1 MSFNAVKTYLSLRK
15 RYLRMLLDY
24 AAGPYPCAGE
34 EVRWQEMR
42 DYLMGA
48 WSSDDAKT
56 ALFARPVAE
65 HIFPYPSCGKTIE
78 ELIADGTL
86 HDWMSAYVT
95 EALAKG
101 EHTLYAH
108 QLEALER
115 SQSQH
120 IVVASGTGSG
130 KTECFLYPMINNL
143 LISESE
149 AELAEP
155 GVRILLIYPMNA
167 LVNDQLERIKRLLA
181 RGNPARL
188 SVGMYTGQT
197 KERATANEIRDAP
210 AYFRRSRQ
218 QIRENPPHILITNYS
233 MMEYMMLRRTDLE
246 VFAGQKLKA
255 IILDEAHLYSGT
267 LGNDINLLIRRILP
281 RFNVPREQVRFYA
294 TSATIGDND
303 PEVLTAAA
311 ASLFGEPPERVH
323 AILGT
328 RKPYPEAGIQ
338 WQGATHE
345 QCTKALELRRKMV
358 QAPFTQLD
366 NNDLELLDAM
376 PPEVTDEDGRPFL
389 PYKLHT
395 FVDSPNRV
403 YSDLAFTEG
412 KPLGNLQ
419 RYPQFGDRCGLQA
432 YVSNNPKRDHF
443 FRGYV
448 KQVINP
454 ATFEMR
460 TDLFGDISR
469 LEENR
474 REVRPIHLRLVHAQG
489 DDALPHYAV
498 VPREET
504 EDAPAGW
511 TLVEDPDGPLVIA
524 VAEGRLDTV
533 FAGEPTWRL
542 SNGTKLTEFV
552 ESEGSAEDE
561 EEPEEEAEG
570 EDNQQRARYARQ
582 NMLLPLG
589 FVASALRSTICTE
602 AIFPHLPDAPDRL
615 NPATLPWRGRQ
626 MLFFSDSRARAAET
640 AVTLQN
646 LHQERLFQSYLYQYL
661 AVKARGGART
671 FEEVI
676 QAFQGTP
683 ELLAQLSLPQ
693 ALYDEADDARVAGW
707 KQDLL
712 VPGLLVRTA
721 AIKNTGERAL
731 EGIGALKVIP
741 TPWPEETYASAT
753 WTALRDHLRA
763 DLGLAP
769 EALWA
774 QRVYPA
780 LVDLLRKARHLYFQ
794 RFDDRRQGVLEAQG
808 RRLARNGQQ
817 DYERATEDFSVL
829 RNALG
834 FLYAKL
840 SKDDGRGAYQ
850 QITTFTR
857 QTQFF
862 QQFFFVPADAQENAC
877 QDIAYAIADFV
888 AQAPAI
894 FKQYNREDGDFALRP
909 ESLSFQ
915 VQQGAAVYAD
925 DTTNRLQPQG
935 GEGCHEVTAHI
946 NASENIIA
954 IRDPE
959 VFLNPR
965 PFPFSA
971 SACGGLRIP
980 EHSAQ
985 LENEKLS
992 ALEKLFRDEHKINIF
1007 SCTPTMEVGVDIGG
1021 LSAVLLNN
1029 LPPEKANYIQR
1040 AGRAGRRNDGSA
1052 LILTF
1057 LRNSLLDGEV
1067 LRDSMSLFTRPTP
1080 FSIAD
1085 VSSED
1090 AKAQVERH
1098 INHFLLG
1105 EYFRSLNPNNG
1116 AEHDNLIGGNHPQN
1130 NPIAAW
1136 ESAGNFLAP
1145 PLCME
1150 WYRNMLESIRQNIA
1164 AAGNRAGRLQ
1174 REIDEINQHLEHRA
1188 RQDGQALCANFGPY
1202 IREQLEDTNSP
1213 LFNAYASLI
1222 AGTVCEQN
1230 LDVNAY
1236 ADQLAAKLE
1245 SLSGQIAAI
1254 LQGIHAEVN
1263 NRSGLDGRYCEALR
1277 AQFKRIYG
1285 EQLISFLVH
1294 ERVLPAYG
1302 FPIDVRTF
1310 TAGDHNLQRNC
1321 FEALSDF
1328 VPGSYITVAHQKFSV
1343 DALVSNTYTQEGRFR
1358 SFLIVH
1364 CSHCQSDFTADGWIG
1379 GPCPHCG
1386 EELGA
1391 LPTEDPMQATAQL
1404 QAEAGL
1410 VRRCISPEGYTSF
1423 SRGRE
1428 AASTRQGRIRVRI
1441 QKRLLLNA
1449 QLFGAEPV
1457 AAAPE
1462 FCFFPADGE
1471 GNTVDCVAFNRGR
1484 YNYGYLVDL
1493 KTGELTARHYDD
1505 RENER
1510 WLNEQNVQRLPHRN
1524 AYITSILAC
1533 KSKCAAWICALPTE
1547 PYQTLANSECLRTLL
1562 MAALKMA
1569 VLTHFQVDSRALN
1582 SCVQQQQGRLLFCL
1596 YDLNG
1601 ESSLLAKVHH
1611 EERELLFDA
1620 LDRLIQCRDEH
1631 QRTEQLLSYATDR
1644 DLAGFSAATYEAAAQ
1659 WAEDAKPMLC
1669 GQPPTQEIA
1678 GQVYTFDPV
1687 YGYTHPLWEDSGHRV
1702 RLFVPN
1708 LTLASVIDSPLLHSL
1723 RTQPL
1728 DLIFT
1733 PSTDSPRQ
1741 LDALRAHLASW
1752 MAMAGR
1758 DVRCYERSP
1767 ADPLFTDFCA
1777 QGKLAFMVGDTPYFW
1792 ANAEETPDLL
1802 TLSRTSIVPK
1812 VLKPHTALDLPL
1824 PTPED
1829 PVVQQPPAPPAAG
1842 NAVTDSRKTLATL
1855 PLTDFLLQPTLNW
1868 SSFVEPGHHITRM
1881 VIREPYFYT
1890 LANWK
1895 TLELFLRALRDLGAY
1910 EAGHL
1915 AVDIVTDVPCRRVRQ
1930 GNYSVRVPEELTPLP
1945 AHVLPANLYF
1955 DVDRAL
1961 SEADAQD
1968 IIAPMLQR
1976 QCNLQSLS
1984 IQYDGAMQE
1993 HDRVTTFYLDGN
2005 PEPNFQAVLGKG
2017 FAFLWFND
2025 TWNRRFG
2032 DWLKPGTISYCNNLH
2047 FHLSEC

>member
-24 AAGPYPCAGE
+24 VAGPYPCVGE
-34 EVRWQEMR
+34 EARWQAMR

-65 HIFPYPSCGKTIE
+65 QIFPYPSCGKTIE
-78 ELIADGTL
+78 QLIEEGLLD
-86 HDWMSAYVT
+86 DRMRDYVT
-95 EALAKG
+95 EALANG

-149 AELAEP
+149 EELAKP

-167 LVNDQLERIKRLLA
+167 LVNDQLERIKKLLA

-197 KERATANEIRDAP
+197 PEAANHAMQQQAP
-210 AYFRRSRQ
+210 DYFRCSRQ
-218 QIRENPPHILITNYS
+218 QIRNNPPHILITNYS
-233 MMEYMMLRRTDLE
+233 MMEYMMLRRTDLN
-246 VFAGQKLKA
+246 VFAGGKLQA

-281 RFNVPREQVRFYA
+281 RFGVPREQVRFYA
-294 TSATIGDND
+294 TSATIGDNN

-311 ASLFGEPPERVH
+311 ASLFGESPSRVH
-323 AILGT
+323 AILGK
-328 RKPYPEAGIQ
+328 RVPYDEAGIQ
-338 WQGATHE
+338 WPEATDT
-345 QCTKALELRRKMV
+345 QRQKALELRQKMV

-366 NNDLELLDAM
+366 NDDLDLLNAM
-376 PPEVTDEDGRPFL
+376 PPDATDTQDRPFL

-395 FVDSPNRV
+395 FIDAPNRV
-403 YSDLAFTEG
+403 YSDLAFSED

-432 YVSNNPKRDHF
+432 YTSNNPKRDHF

-448 KQVINP
+448 KQVTDP
-454 ATFEMR
+454 ATFETR
-460 TDLFGDISR
+460 TELFGDISR

-474 REVRPIHLRLVHAQG
+474 QEARPIYLRLAHAQG
-489 DDALPHYAV
+489 DEGLPHYAI

-511 TLVEDPDGPLVIA
+511 TLVEDQVGPLVIA
-524 VAEGRLDTV
+524 VAEGQLDTV

-589 FVASALRSTICTE
+589 FVASALRSIICTE

-661 AVKARGGART
+661 AVKARGGVRT
-671 FEEVI
+671 FEQVI
-676 QAFQGTP
+676 QAFCDTP

-693 ALYDEADDARVAGW
+693 ALYDKADDERVSGW
-707 KQDLL
+707 KRTLM

-741 TPWPEETYASAT
+741 APWPAEHYNSNE
-753 WTALRDHLRA
+753 WTTLTHYLRT

-769 EALWA
+769 EALWE
-774 QRVYPA
+774 QRVYPV
-780 LVDLLRKARHLYFQ
+780 LVNLLRKTRHLYFQ
-794 RFDDRRQGVLEAQG
+794 CFDAQRQRVLDAH
-808 RRLARNGQQ
+808 GQQ
-817 DYERATEDFSVL
+817 NYDQATEDFSVL

-834 FLYAKL
+834 FLYNKL
-840 SKDDGRGAYQ
+840 YKDDGRGAYQ
-850 QITTFTR
+850 RIETLAR
-857 QTQFF
+857 QTQFL
-862 QQFFFVPADAQENAC
+862 QQFFFIPADAQETA
-877 QDIAYAIADFV
+877 QDIAYAIVDF
-888 AQAPAI
+888 ATKAENI
-894 FKQYNREDGDFALRP
+894 FKRYHPDEWDFALRP
-909 ESLSFQ
+909 ESLRFQ
-915 VQQGAAVYAD
+915 VQQGATVYAD

-935 GEGCHEVTAHI
+935 GVGGHEVTAHI

-959 VFLNPR
+959 VFLNR
-965 PFPFSA
+965 PPFLFSA

-992 ALEKLFRDEHKINIF
+992 ELEKLFRDEHKINIF

-1090 AKAQVERH
+1090 AKAQVECH
-1098 INHFLLG
+1098 VNHFLLG
-1105 EYFRSLNPNNG
+1105 EYFRSLQIDNVP
-1116 AEHDNLIGGNHPQN
+1116 EHDNLIGGNRPRN

-1145 PLCME
+1145 PQCME
-1150 WYRNMLESIRQNIA
+1150 WYRDMLESIRQNIET
-1164 AAGNRAGRLQ
+1164 AGNRTGRLQ
-1174 REIDEINQHLEHRA
+1174 AEINEINQHLQAHA

-1202 IREQLEDTNSP
+1202 IRLQLADTNGP

-1222 AGTVCEQN
+1222 AGTVCERN
-1230 LDVNAY
+1230 LDINAY
-1236 ADQLAAKLE
+1236 ADQLSAKLE
-1245 SLSGQIAAI
+1245 SISGQMAAI

-1263 NRSGLDGRYCEALR
+1263 RPGLEGRYCEALR

-1343 DALVSNTYTQEGRFR
+1343 NALVSNTYNQEGRFR

-1364 CSHCQSDFTADGWIG
+1364 CSHCQSDFTADGWTG

-1391 LPTEDPMQATAQL
+1391 LPAEDPMQATAQL

-1423 SRGRE
+1423 SRGME

-1449 QLFGAEPV
+1449 QLFDAEP
-1457 AAAPE
+1457 ATATPE
-1462 FCFFPADGE
+1462 FRFFPADGE

-1493 KTGELTARHYDD
+1493 ETGELIARHYDD
-1505 RENER
+1505 QENNR
-1510 WLNEQNVQRLPHRN
+1510 WLNKRN
-1524 AYITSILAC
+1524 IQGHLHSASYITSILAC

-1547 PYQTLANSECLRTLL
+1547 PYQALANSECLRTLL

-1611 EERELLFDA
+1611 EERELLLDA
-1620 LDRLIQCRDEH
+1620 LDRLIQSSDEH
-1631 QRTEQLLSYATDR
+1631 KRTEQLLSYATDR
-1644 DLAGFSAATYEAAAQ
+1644 ELAGFSDATYRAAAD
-1659 WAEDAKPMLC
+1659 WAKESNPMLC
-1669 GQPPTQEIA
+1669 GQPPTREIA

-1687 YGYTHPLWEDSGHRV
+1687 YGYTHPLWEDSGRCI

-1723 RTQPL
+1723 RMQPL

-1733 PSTDSPRQ
+1733 PGTDSPRQ
-1741 LDALRAHLASW
+1741 LDALRAHLATW
-1752 MAMAGR
+1752 MAMAGG

-1767 ADPLFTDFCA
+1767 EDPLFMAFCA

-1802 TLSRTSIVPK
+1802 SLSRTSIVPK
-1812 VLKPHTALDLPL
+1812 VLKPHTALALPL

-1842 NAVTDSRKTLATL
+1842 NAVTDSRKTLDSL
-1855 PLTDFLLQPTLNW
+1855 PLKDFLKQPELNW
-1868 SSFVEPGHHITRM
+1868 DAFVEPSHYITRM
-1881 VIREPYFYT
+1881 VIREPYFHT

-1895 TLELFLRALRDLGAY
+1895 TLEFFVRALRNLGAY
-1910 EAGHL
+1910 QANQL

-1930 GNYSVRVPEELTPLP
+1930 GNYLDRVPEELTPLP
-1945 AHVLPANLYF
+1945 EHIHPANLYF
-1955 DVDRAL
+1955 DVDRRL
-1961 SEADAQD
+1961 CNTDAQNL
-1968 IIAPMLQR
+1968 IAPMLQR

-1984 IQYDGAMQE
+1984 IRYDDNMQE

-2005 PEPNFQAVLGKG
+2005 ANPNFQAVLGKG
-2017 FAFLWFND
+2017 FAFLWFNEIR
-2025 TWNRRFG
+2025 NRRFG
-2032 DWLKPGTISYCNNLH
+2032 DQLDLKTVSYCNNLH
-2047 FHLSEC
+2047 FHLSGL

>member
-42 DYLMGA
+42 NYLMGA

-86 HDWMSAYVT
+86 HDWMSDYVT
-95 EALAKG
+95 EALLANG

-143 LISESE
+143 LISETE

-181 RGNPARL
+181 RGNPANL

-197 KERATANEIRDAP
+197 KERATAEELRTAP
-210 AYFRRSRQ
+210 AYFRCSRQ
-218 QIRENPPHILITNYS
+218 QIRNNPPHILITNYS

-328 RKPYPEAGIQ
+328 RKPYSEAGIQ
-338 WQGATHE
+338 WLGATPE
-345 QCTKALELRRKMV
+345 QRTKALELRRKMV

-376 PPEVTDEDGRPFL
+376 PPEVTDEEGRPFL

-395 FVDSPNRV
+395 FVDAPNRV

-448 KQVINP
+448 KQVTNP
-454 ATFEMR
+454 ATFEAR
-460 TDLFGDISR
+460 IDLFGDISR
-469 LEENR
+469 LEDR
-474 REVRPIHLRLVHAQG
+474 QDAKPIYLRLAHAQG

-511 TLVEDPDGPLVIA
+511 TLVEAPDGPLVIA
-524 VAEGRLDTV
+524 VAEGQLDTV
-533 FAGEPTWRL
+533 FAGEPTWRF
-542 SNGTKLTEFV
+542 SNGKKLTEFV

-561 EEPEEEAEG
+561 EEPEEETEG

-589 FVASALRSTICTE
+589 LVASALRSTICTE

-661 AVKARGGART
+661 AVRARGGVRT
-671 FEEVI
+671 FQEVI
-676 QAFQGTP
+676 QAFRDTP

-693 ALYDEADDARVAGW
+693 ALYDKADDARVDGW
-707 KQDLL
+707 KRELM

-731 EGIGALKVIP
+731 EGISALKVIP
-741 TPWPEETYASAT
+741 APWPEETYAST
-753 WTALRDHLRA
+753 EWNALRDYLRA

-769 EALWA
+769 EALWT

-780 LVDLLRKARHLYFQ
+780 LVDLMRKSRHLYFQ
-794 RFDDRRQGVLEAQG
+794 CLDAQG
-808 RRLARNGQQ
+808 QQ
-817 DYERATEDFSVL
+817 NHDQATENVSVL

-840 SKDDGRGAYQ
+840 SADDGRGAYQ
-850 QITTFTR
+850 RITTFAR

-862 QQFFFVPADAQENAC
+862 QQFFFVPADAQENTYEE
-877 QDIAYAIADFV
+877 IAYAIADFV
-888 AQAPAI
+888 AQAPTI
-894 FKQYNREDGDFALRP
+894 FKQYSQDTGDFALLP

-915 VQQGAAVYAD
+915 VQRGAAVYAD

-935 GEGCHEVTAHI
+935 GEGCHEVTEHI

-954 IRDPE
+954 IRDPV

-971 SACGGLRIP
+971 LACGGLRIP

-992 ALEKLFRDEHKINIF
+992 ELEKLFRDEHKINIF

-1057 LRNSLLDGEV
+1057 LRKSLLDGEV

-1085 VSSED
+1085 VSTED

-1116 AEHDNLIGGNHPQN
+1116 AEHDNLIGGNRPRN

-1145 PLCME
+1145 PQCMAC
-1150 WYRNMLESIRQNIA
+1150 YRDMLRSILQKIE
-1164 AAGNRAGRLQ
+1164 AAGNQAARLQ
-1174 REIDEINQHLEHRA
+1174 GEINEIDQHLRDHA

-1202 IREQLEDTNSP
+1202 IREQLADTNSP
-1213 LFNAYASLI
+1213 TFNAYASLI
-1222 AGTVCEQN
+1222 AGTVCERN
-1230 LDVNAY
+1230 LDINAY

-1245 SLSGQIAAI
+1245 SLSGQMSAI
-1254 LQGIHAEVN
+1254 LQGIHDEVN
-1263 NRSGLDGRYCEALR
+1263 RPGLDGRYCEALR

-1310 TAGDHNLQRNC
+1310 MAGDHNLQRNC

-1328 VPGSYITVAHQKFSV
+1328 VPGSNITVAHQKFSV
-1343 DALVSNTYTQEGRFR
+1343 DALVSNTYNQEGRFR

-1364 CSHCQSDFTADGWIG
+1364 CSHCQSDFTADGWTG

-1391 LPTEDPMQATAQL
+1391 LPAEDPMQATAQL

-1423 SRGRE
+1423 SKGKE

-1449 QLFGAEPV
+1449 QLFDAEPA

-1493 KTGELTARHYDD
+1493 ETGELTARHYDD

-1510 WLNEQNVQRLPHRN
+1510 WLNEQNVQRHPHRN

-1547 PYQTLANSECLRTLL
+1547 PYKDLADSECLRTLL

-1611 EERELLFDA
+1611 EERELLLDA

-1669 GQPPTQEIA
+1669 GQPPTREIA

-1687 YGYTHPLWEDSGHRV
+1687 YGYTHPLWEDAGRRV

-1733 PSTDSPRQ
+1733 PGTASPRQ

-1752 MAMAGR
+1752 MAMAGGN
-1758 DVRCYERSP
+1758 VRCYERLP
-1767 ADPLFTDFCA
+1767 EDPLFTDFCA

-1842 NAVTDSRKTLATL
+1842 NAATDSRHTLATW
-1855 PLTDFLLQPTLNW
+1855 PLTDFLRQPTLNW

-1910 EAGHL
+1910 EAGRL
-1915 AVDIVTDVPCRRVRQ
+1915 AVDIVTDVPQ
-1930 GNYSVRVPEELTPLP
+1930 DLPPNPLP
-1945 AHVLPANLYF
+1945 QNFYF
-1955 DVDRAL
+1955 SPGRAL
-1961 SEADAQD
+1961 SEVDAQN

-1976 QCNLQSLS
+1976 QCNLQRLS
-1984 IQYDGAMQE
+1984 IQYDDAMQE

-2017 FAFLWFND
+2017 FAFLWFNE

-2032 DWLKPGTISYCNNLH
+2032 DWLEPKTIYYCNNLH
-2047 FHLSEC
+2047 FHLSEL